1 MNNVKKTLATATFA
15 LSSIVATA
23 IIPATSVIGTSI
35 AMTGLMAISSPA
47 QAAQQ
52 CGTRVAVTG
61 TGAVGAFYKARKR
74 RAEKRAKRAWR
85 NYINGGIMWY
95 SATVESRPSKGLG
108 SSYSDLDNAKNVSM
122 NCTGYPMRCTVT
134 ATPCTK
140 S

>member
-23 IIPATSVIGTSI
+23 IIPATSVIGTSV

-52 CGTRVAVTG
+52 CGGRIAVRG

-85 NYINGGIMWY
+85 NYINGGIMWDY
-95 SATVESRPSKGLG
+95 ASGDFSSKGLG
-108 SSYSDLDNAKNVSM
+108 TSYSDLSNAKDVKM
-122 NCTGYPMRCTVT
+122 NCTGYPMKCTVT

>member
-23 IIPATSVIGTSI
+23 IIPATSVIGTSV
-35 AMTGLMAISSPA
+35 AMTSLMAISSPA

-61 TGAVGAFYKARKR
+61 AGAVGAFYKARKR

-85 NYINGGIMWY
+85 NYINGGISWY
-95 SATVESRPSKGLG
+95 SATRGSPSKGLG
-108 SSYSDLDNAKNVSM
+108 SSYSDLDNAKDVKM